1 MLKRE
6 GYTIL
11 AGPQDVEIAL
21 PTSGLAATSRM
32 LQENPQLVKRTQRA
46 MLKARKFVFENKPET
61 VQIMTRW
68 LEQSLEVA
76 ERSYELA
83 NISLS
88 RDGEITDADWD
99 KLIEK
104 RRTIDEVRDSGLLR
118 EAQKE
123 LKMR

>member
-1 MLKRE
+1 
-6 GYTIL
+6 
-11 AGPQDVEIAL
+11 
-21 PTSGLAATSRM
+21 
-32 LQENPQLVKRTQRA
+32 
-46 MLKARKFVFENKPET
+46 MLKAHKFVFENKQET

-104 RRTIDEVRDSGLLR
+104 RRIIDEVRDSGLLR
-118 EAQKE
+118 DTQKE

>member
-1 MLKRE
+1 
-6 GYTIL
+6 
-11 AGPQDVEIAL
+11 
-21 PTSGLAATSRM
+21 
-32 LQENPQLVKRTQRA
+32 
-46 MLKARKFVFENKPET
+46 MLKAHKFVFENKQET

-104 RRTIDEVRDSGLLR
+104 RRIIDEVRDSRLLR
-118 EAQKE
+118 DTQKE

>member
-1 MLKRE
+1 
-6 GYTIL
+6 
-11 AGPQDVEIAL
+11 
-21 PTSGLAATSRM
+21 
-32 LQENPQLVKRTQRA
+32 
-46 MLKARKFVFENKPET
+46 MLKAHKFVFENKQET

-104 RRTIDEVRDSGLLR
+104 RRIIDEVRDSRLLR
-118 EAQKE
+118 DTQKE
-123 LKMR
+123 LKTR

>member
-1 MLKRE
+1 
-6 GYTIL
+6 
-11 AGPQDVEIAL
+11 
-21 PTSGLAATSRM
+21 
-32 LQENPQLVKRTQRA
+32 
-46 MLKARKFVFENKPET
+46 MLKAHKFVFENKPET

-99 KLIEK
+99 KLIEN
-104 RRTIDEVRDSGLLR
+104 RRIIDEVRDSGLLR
-118 EAQKE
+118 DTQKE

>member
-1 MLKRE
+1 
-6 GYTIL
+6 
-11 AGPQDVEIAL
+11 
-21 PTSGLAATSRM
+21 
-32 LQENPQLVKRTQRA
+32 
-46 MLKARKFVFENKPET
+46 MLKAHKFVFENKPET

-83 NISLS
+83 NISLR

>member
-1 MLKRE
+1 
-6 GYTIL
+6 
-11 AGPQDVEIAL
+11 
-21 PTSGLAATSRM
+21 
-32 LQENPQLVKRTQRA
+32 
-46 MLKARKFVFENKPET
+46 MLKAHKFVFENKPET

-88 RDGEITDADWD
+88 RGGEITDADWD

>member
-1 MLKRE
+1 
-6 GYTIL
+6 
-11 AGPQDVEIAL
+11 
-21 PTSGLAATSRM
+21 
-32 LQENPQLVKRTQRA
+32 
-46 MLKARKFVFENKPET
+46 MLKAHKFVFENKPET

>member
-1 MLKRE
+1 
-6 GYTIL
+6 
-11 AGPQDVEIAL
+11 
-21 PTSGLAATSRM
+21 
-32 LQENPQLVKRTQRA
+32 
-46 MLKARKFVFENKPET
+46 MLKAHKFVFENKQET

>member
-1 MLKRE
+1 
-6 GYTIL
+6 
-11 AGPQDVEIAL
+11 
-21 PTSGLAATSRM
+21 
-32 LQENPQLVKRTQRA
+32 
-46 MLKARKFVFENKPET
+46 MLKAHKFVFENKPET

-104 RRTIDEVRDSGLLR
+104 RRIIDEVRDSRLLR
-118 EAQKE
+118 DTQKE

>member
-1 MLKRE
+1 
-6 GYTIL
+6 
-11 AGPQDVEIAL
+11 
-21 PTSGLAATSRM
+21 
-32 LQENPQLVKRTQRA
+32 
-46 MLKARKFVFENKPET
+46 MLKAHKFVFENKQET

-104 RRTIDEVRDSGLLR
+104 RRIIDEVRDSGLLR

>member
-1 MLKRE
+1 
-6 GYTIL
+6 
-11 AGPQDVEIAL
+11 
-21 PTSGLAATSRM
+21 
-32 LQENPQLVKRTQRA
+32 
-46 MLKARKFVFENKPET
+46 
-61 VQIMTRW
+61 MTRW
-68 LEQSLEVA
+68 LEQSLEVG